1 MGEGYKMH
9 KPILRALVIIAL
21 VAALT
26 VAGQRWILEQN
37 NRTVELV
44 VDYSSLRQLLNT
56 DPDVT
61 AEMAEM
67 LVALKQLGVNGIAL
81 NEWTIGEKI
90 ALGDSTFASIVASA
104 IEPAQMLAEPAGFN
118 PDVVQIIKA
127 AGLQVIPRLEANHL
141 LSLTCA
147 EKLNGVNPSMF
158 IINAPDLLKSQEQLD
173 DLSLLLQKANIKIG
187 LVEFTKIQ
195 GISKLANGAIAVRVH
210 GISPGEMEVLSTE
223 RIVARYLRA
232 VRERNVRVL
241 YIRPFLGE
249 GGWERSLALLTDL
262 KMRLENNGY
271 HIGQAEPFGQWQPS
285 RLVLWVIS
293 IGIIAGALLLA
304 LYWLVLPS
312 WLVYALIILGSGAS
326 VYCLWWRVFLGQQL
340 FALLA
345 AIVFPTLAMCQAIS
359 PNRRWVYLKATLVS
373 LGGALLV
380 VGILSGS
387 EYLISLQQFRG
398 VKLMHVA
405 PIVLVFIMS
414 ILTPRL
420 PLRSWQKIKQV
431 VNGFYHSAIPVKY
444 LIALAGVGL
453 VGAVYLLRTDNFT
466 LPIPQLEIAMREGLE
481 RLLLVRPR
489 TKEMLLGHPALFLAA
504 VSGKRHPILLSIAV
518 IGQLSLV
525 NTFTH
530 IHTPLLVS
538 LLRTLYGLIIG
549 CVVGSI
555 LWMIYNRCQRR

>member
-326 VYCLWWRVFLGQQL
+326 AYCLWWRVFLGQQL